1 MELFPVVMNA
11 VRDYLVSDWPL
22 LLLGTLFAVG
32 MQVYVDGETVRRF
45 MNSRSGVSISASILV
60 GSLTP
65 LCACGTMALVL
76 SMFLSVLS
84 WGPVMAF
91 LISSPL
97 SSPSEFVF
105 ESVFLGRSFAVSMLV
120 ASVVLGATAG
130 ITARYLEKSTAFFEG
145 QFLTPALAAG
155 ASCCGAAKTRD
166 AGCSCGKKARNRT
179 FLERFRVR
187 EFLTGMVRLGLM
199 RILPLFVLFIAVGK
213 IAEYFIPAAWIT
225 GLFGAGKGWSIPLA
239 ATLGLPLYLT
249 DSSALPMFR
258 TLLDGGAG
266 QGALLAFLIAGKATG
281 VPVIAGMSTILGR
294 RAIGFYLAFIYIGS
308 ILVGFA
314 YQGILSLI

>member
-1 MELFPVVMNA
+1 MELFSIVVNA
-11 VRDYLVSDWPL
+11 VRDYLVSDWRL
-22 LLLGTLFAVG
+22 LLLGTVFAVG
-32 MQVYVDGETVRRF
+32 MQVYVDGDRVRRF

-105 ESVFLGRSFAVSMLV
+105 ESVFLGRSFAVSMLA
-120 ASVVLGATAG
+120 ASVALGATAG
-130 ITARYLEKSTAFFEG
+130 MAARYLEKNTSFFEG
-145 QFLTPALAAG
+145 QFIIG
-155 ASCCGAAKTRD
+155 GSSCCGAAKTQD
-166 AGCSCGKKARNRT
+166 SACSCGKKTRNRT
-179 FLERFRVR
+179 LLDRFRVR
-187 EFLTGMVRLGLM
+187 EFLTGMIRLGLL
-199 RILPLFVLFIAVGK
+199 RILPLFVLFIAIGK
-213 IAEYFIPAAWIT
+213 IAEYFIPTAWIT
-225 GLFGAGKGWSIPLA
+225 GLFGAGNGWSIPLA

-249 DSSALPMFR
+249 DSSALPMLR
-258 TLLDGGAG
+258 MLLDGGAG

-294 RAIGFYLAFIYIGS
+294 RAIAFYIAFIYIGS
-308 ILVGFA
+308 IVVGFA
-314 YQGILSLI
+314 HQGILSLI

>member
-1 MELFPVVMNA
+1 MELFSIVVNA
-11 VRDYLVSDWPL
+11 VRDYLVSDWRL
-22 LLLGTLFAVG
+22 LLLGTVFAVG
-32 MQVYVDGETVRRF
+32 MQVYVDGDRVRRF

-105 ESVFLGRSFAVSMLV
+105 ESVFLGRSFAVSMLA
-120 ASVVLGATAG
+120 ASVALGATAG
-130 ITARYLEKSTAFFEG
+130 MAARYLEKNTSFFEG
-145 QFLTPALAAG
+145 QFIIG
-155 ASCCGAAKTRD
+155 GSSCCGAAMARD
-166 AGCSCGKKARNRT
+166 AGCSCVRTARNRT
-179 FLERFRVR
+179 FMERFRVR
-187 EFLTGMVRLGLM
+187 EFLTGMVRLGLL

-213 IAEYFIPAAWIT
+213 VAEYFIPTAWIA

-249 DSSALPMFR
+249 DSSALPMLR
-258 TLLDGGAG
+258 MLLDGGAG

-294 RAIGFYLAFIYIGS
+294 RAIAFYIAFIYIGS
-308 ILVGFA
+308 IVVGFA
-314 YQGILSLI
+314 HQGILSLI

>member
-1 MELFPVVMNA
+1 MELFSIVVNA
-11 VRDYLVSDWPL
+11 VRDYLVSDWRL
-22 LLLGTLFAVG
+22 LLLGTVFAVG
-32 MQVYVDGETVRRF
+32 MQVYVDGDRVRRF

-105 ESVFLGRSFAVSMLV
+105 ESVFLGRSFAVSMLA
-120 ASVVLGATAG
+120 ASVALGATAG
-130 ITARYLEKSTAFFEG
+130 MAARYLEKNTSFFEG
-145 QFLTPALAAG
+145 QFIIG
-155 ASCCGAAKTRD
+155 GSSCCGAAKTQD
-166 AGCSCGKKARNRT
+166 SACSCGKKTRNRT
-179 FLERFRVR
+179 FLDRFRVR
-187 EFLTGMVRLGLM
+187 EFLTGMIRLGLL
-199 RILPLFVLFIAVGK
+199 RILPLFVLFIAIGK
-213 IAEYFIPAAWIT
+213 IAEYFIPTAWIT
-225 GLFGAGKGWSIPLA
+225 GFFGAGNGWSIPLA

-249 DSSALPMFR
+249 DSSALPMLR
-258 TLLDGGAG
+258 MLLDGGAG

-294 RAIGFYLAFIYIGS
+294 RAIAFYIAFIYIGS
-308 ILVGFA
+308 IVVGFA
-314 YQGILSLI
+314 HQGILSLI

>member
-1 MELFPVVMNA
+1 
-11 VRDYLVSDWPL
+11 
-22 LLLGTLFAVG
+22 
-32 MQVYVDGETVRRF
+32 

-105 ESVFLGRSFAVSMLV
+105 ESVFLGRSFAVSMLA
-120 ASVVLGATAG
+120 ASVALGATAG
-130 ITARYLEKSTAFFEG
+130 MAARYLEKNTSFFEG
-145 QFLTPALAAG
+145 QFIIG
-155 ASCCGAAKTRD
+155 GSSCCGAAKTQD
-166 AGCSCGKKARNRT
+166 SACSCGKKTRSRT
-179 FLERFRVR
+179 FLDRFRVR
-187 EFLTGMVRLGLM
+187 EFLTGMIRLGLL
-199 RILPLFVLFIAVGK
+199 RILPLFVLFIAIGK
-213 IAEYFIPAAWIT
+213 IAEYFIPTAWIT

-249 DSSALPMFR
+249 DSSALPMLR
-258 TLLDGGAG
+258 MLLDGGAG

-294 RAIGFYLAFIYIGS
+294 RAIAFYIAFIYIGS
-308 ILVGFA
+308 IVVGFA
-314 YQGILSLI
+314 HQGILSLI

>member
-1 MELFPVVMNA
+1 MELFSIVVNA
-11 VRDYLVSDWPL
+11 VRDYLVSDWRL
-22 LLLGTLFAVG
+22 LLLGTVFAVG
-32 MQVYVDGETVRRF
+32 MQVYVDGDRVRRF

-105 ESVFLGRSFAVSMLV
+105 ESVFLGRSFAVSMLA
-120 ASVVLGATAG
+120 ASVALGATAG
-130 ITARYLEKSTAFFEG
+130 MAARYLEKNTSFFEG
-145 QFLTPALAAG
+145 QFIIG
-155 ASCCGAAKTRD
+155 GSSCCGAAKTQD
-166 AGCSCGKKARNRT
+166 SACSCGKKTRSRT
-179 FLERFRVR
+179 FLDRFRVR
-187 EFLTGMVRLGLM
+187 EFLTGMIHLGLL
-199 RILPLFVLFIAVGK
+199 RILPLFVLFIAIGK
-213 IAEYFIPAAWIT
+213 IAEYFIPTAWIT
-225 GLFGAGKGWSIPLA
+225 GLFGAGNGWSIPLA

-249 DSSALPMFR
+249 DSSALPMLR
-258 TLLDGGAG
+258 MLLDGGAG

-294 RAIGFYLAFIYIGS
+294 RAIAFYIAFIYIGS
-308 ILVGFA
+308 IVVGFA
-314 YQGILSLI
+314 HQGILSLI